1 MAGKTIGATALC
13 LGLLLTGCAEG
24 DGAKAPSGGGE
35 PVGSQTSGAGVGSQT
50 SGARVQER
58 DTKTLVEQTVSSPG
72 APEDKVTIGVQSLTV
87 EDKTMVLRLVLT
99 PDFRSVSD
107 NEPVELRD
115 AARVGSQFFGVDL
128 RLLDRKNLKEYGVV
142 NSRENSLVRW
152 WASGSGDVSSV
163 NGEPMYAF
171 AVFAAPEDDI
181 DSIDVRVNEQWPE
194 FTDVPITR

>member
-1 MAGKTIGATALC
+1 M
-13 LGLLLTGCAEG
+13 
-24 DGAKAPSGGGE
+24 
-35 PVGSQTSGAGVGSQT
+35 
-50 SGARVQER
+50 QER

-142 NSRENSLVRW
+142 SSRENSLVRW